1 MHSFLI
7 RTEILPFDPQAGMKS
22 EQTLEVDFVTRLV
35 RSTFRTGRTHL
46 GPISLGSVRNS
57 FSVTGVVFS
66 ASTVRFTAI
75 GSTATGVHVLPSIDY
90 SMRFEVTSA
99 GTGWVDGTHD
109 GYPAYT
115 LAKDARVIYSYRH
128 RPMQLWRLAGN
139 ADVSFA
145 RRAF

>member
-22 EQTLEVDFVTRLV
+22 EQTLEIDFSTRAV
-35 RSTFRTGRTHL
+35 RSTFRTGNTHL
-46 GPISLGSVRNS
+46 GPIKLGAVRS
-57 FSVTGVVFS
+57 KFSVTGVVFS
-66 ASTVRFTAI
+66 AASVRFTAI
-75 GSTATGVHVLPSIDY
+75 GTTATGVLVLPNIDY
-90 SMRFEVTSA
+90 SMRFEVTPA

-115 LAKDARVIYSYRH
+115 IAKGSSVIYSYRH
-128 RPMQLWRLAGN
+128 RPMQIWRLAGN

-145 RRAF
+145 RQKF